1 MDFLTQGSEWLAAT
15 SAPAQRVSTTTT
27 AATISTP
34 PAPDAPTVTNVSGS
48 NVVVIDYNS
57 SIGLPSHLWGFLS
70 AQNLQVSFRNAQ
82 FISFEG
88 GLLLQFYGVC
98 DCSLFGSSD
107 WIFLNGSSNSPVS
120 SCSIQSCSDITSF
133 PYSIKLPQELQSAA
147 ASRYENFLQA
157 DWMLSLGPC
166 QLRLSTRNK
175 LLKFFITAVS
185 NASICTQG
193 LVNAVLL
200 NHSSKVIDS
209 GTSTYFRLEIRV
221 AESTWSSWAAG
232 EERFFI
238 LELSDSTHAA
248 LWWST
253 SSSFA
258 ATWDS
263 NPTLSLQKEKTNPHT
278 EWRVFDTCSQNRN

>member
-1 MDFLTQGSEWLAAT
+1 MAAT
-15 SAPAQRVSTTTT
+15 TAQAQPISTTTT
-27 AATISTP
+27 AATISTT
-34 PAPDAPTVTNVSGS
+34 PAPEAPTVTNVSGS